1 MSEWL
6 SRVERMVGNE
16 NLQKLCCARIAVLGL
31 GGVGA
36 FAAESLCR
44 SGIGSMLLVDS
55 DCIDISNLNRQLIA
69 LRDTVGEPKIQIA
82 QARFKNINPDID
94 ITGSNEFLL
103 SENIDFIREWQPDV
117 VLDAIDTVTAK
128 LAVAKL
134 CSEANIPLISCMGTG
149 NRLHPELLRIGRI
162 SDTAGCGCS
171 LARVMRRELT
181 KREIPSPIVVYSTE
195 LPLEPVI
202 NTTLNGRHPPASMA
216 FVPCAAGS
224 TMAATAV
231 RLILGL

>member
-6 SRVERMVGNE
+6 SRVERMIGAE
-16 NLQKLCCARIAVLGL
+16 NAEKLANARVVVLGL

-36 FAAESLCR
+36 AAAEALCR
-44 SGIGSMLLVDS
+44 SGVGNLLLVDS
-55 DCIDISNLNRQLIA
+55 DEVDISNLNRQLIA
-69 LRDTVGEPKIQIA
+69 TLDTVGMPKTLACKQ
-82 QARFKNINPDID
+82 RFKSINPGVNIE
-94 ITGSNEFLL
+94 SSREFLL
-103 SENIDFIREWQPDV
+103 AENIDFIKEWRPDM